1 MGSKGTILIV
11 EDLLDEKIGK
21 FKQILDIEGFKTI
34 VSETYKDAKEKIEK
48 LINSNELTGVILDF
62 SFPVDDIDK
71 SVVINDIPCGVQLLK
86 DFSFKM
92 SLKSIPVVIN
102 TTGDNEYKK
111 QYLAS
116 INTES
121 IPMYDVDCAL
131 TSLTQ
136 PTPEM
141 VKQILKLFNDRY
153 EKRKLESSI
162 KRDNS
167 NLRTGRS
174 VVSANGKIYYSR
186 YDGD

>member
-48 LINSNELTGVILDF
+48 LINSNELTCVILDF

-102 TTGDNEYKK
+102 TTGDNEYKEK
-111 QYLAS
+111 HMAQV
-116 INTES
+116 NTTG
-121 IPMYDVDCAL
+121 IPIYDVDCAL

-153 EKRKLESSI
+153 EKRKVETDIKPDSSLWTGKSVI
-162 KRDNS
+162 KGS
-167 NLRTGRS
+167 NGEY
-174 VVSANGKIYYSR
+174 KYSR